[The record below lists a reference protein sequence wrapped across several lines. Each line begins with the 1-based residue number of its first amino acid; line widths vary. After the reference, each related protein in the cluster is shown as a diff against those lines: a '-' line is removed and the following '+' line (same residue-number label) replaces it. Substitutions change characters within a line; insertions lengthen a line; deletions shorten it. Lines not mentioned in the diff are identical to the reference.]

1 MAKSTKTTTKSV
13 EATAQIVTTPLPSVA
28 APVAV
33 EAEPKAKKAKAP
45 KAAKVAAAEPE
56 IVAAPASSTIAV
68 EAASTEAPVVG
79 EEVPLAEQSLEFIA
93 KLQQLSVY
101 ISTLKT
107 EYRNLEKKW
116 SRELKVAQKQTS
128 RRKRKSVNRSPSG
141 FVKPTRISD
150 ELASFLGKDN
160 GTEMARTAVTRDIN
174 TYIRTN
180 KLQDT
185 ANGRKIIPDAKL
197 AALLKLKN
205 TDELTY
211 FNLQKYMSPHF
222 SKTVKAVPEA
232 TI

>member
-1 MAKSTKTTTKSV
+1 MAKSSKTKSV
-13 EATAQIVTTPLPSVA
+13 DSTPVEQIVTAPLPSVS
-28 APVAV
+28 APL
-33 EAEPKAKKAKAP
+33 PTKAKKT
-45 KAAKVAAAEPE
+45 KAAK
-56 IVAAPASSTIAV
+56 
-68 EAASTEAPVVG
+68 TEDVAPVSVSVTPDAHIDVISANVTG
-79 EEVPLAEQSLEFIA
+79 VETVLETGDVEIPVTEQSLEFIA

-101 ISTLKT
+101 ISSLKT

-116 SRELKVAQKQTS
+116 SRELKAAQKLNS